1 MRPPPSPTPPRPLD
15 TKCVLC
21 VLCARLALDPTF
33 FADTTSA
40 RHTPD
45 TCALGHA
52 SSLGPCTH
60 ASVTVPLLCDCVSS
74 ALRLLVIAPPLITLT
89 VL

>member
-1 MRPPPSPTPPRPLD
+1 MDAQEHLPYPLTPAIADKVVGAVLDTKGAPPPPRPLD

-60 ASVTVPLLCDCVSS
+60 ASVCRS
-74 ALRLLVIAPPLITLT
+74 
-89 VL
+89 